1 MHDITQR
8 LISAA
13 QFGRNTVTAIQ
24 TEAFDAD
31 THAIA
36 LQNNVTERT
45 VTSSNAESCAQ
56 SHDSARTVTEGEE
69 SSS

>member
-1 MHDITQR
+1 M
-8 LISAA
+8 SA
-13 QFGRNTVTAIQ
+13 IL

-36 LQNNVTERT
+36 LQNNASERT
-45 VTSSNAESCAQ
+45 VTSSNAESRAKT
-56 SHDSARTVTEGEE
+56 HDSARTVTEGEE